1 MSGKTYQASGIT
13 VVRDTGSTERL
24 LVDGR
29 LVPRCACTFVIEPT
43 KLAEK
48 AVPHPF
54 ALGCLPGSAC
64 GLYLMDKSTSQGDCG
79 GAVWRARD
87 EVHPEAAA
95 NGREVF
101 RALYNQPSHTSG
113 CGDGKNLRY
122 LTAHPINVERA
133 GTNKAGYQRVRCT
146 HESDSCFV
154 G

>member
-24 LVDGR
+24 LVDGQ

-43 KLAEK
+43 KLAKK

-101 RALYNQPSHTSG
+101 RALYNQPCHTS
-113 CGDGKNLRY
+113 
-122 LTAHPINVERA
+122 
-133 GTNKAGYQRVRCT
+133 RVRRWKKFTIHYNASNHCGKSWNEQSRIPAST
-146 HESDSCFV
+146 LHL
-154 G
+154 